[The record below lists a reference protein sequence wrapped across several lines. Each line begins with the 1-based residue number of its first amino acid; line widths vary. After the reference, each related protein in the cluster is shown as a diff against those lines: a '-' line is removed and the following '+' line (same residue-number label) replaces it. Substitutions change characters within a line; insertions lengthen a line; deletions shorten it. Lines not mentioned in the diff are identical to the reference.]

1 MEYIKDTVLTYLKN
15 NILLFILLIINL
27 VGFAYLSFFNNSN
40 DLEYEEDIVGEISVV
55 DDNNESKSVLV
66 DVKGSVK
73 KPGVYVLDG
82 DSVVNDAI
90 KAAGGVNN
98 KGTLD
103 LINLSMKV
111 SNEMVIY
118 VATKNE
124 VSKIKSIEVVNEE
137 EKTVTKID
145 SMPIKNDAL
154 INNDEVVG
162 LVEDIKDNTSKSD
175 FSNQL
180 ININSSDI
188 NNLTKIPSIG
198 EAKAKKIIE
207 YREENGLFK
216 SVEEIKNVSGIGESL
231 YEKIKDYIKI

>member
-231 YEKIKDYIKI
+231 YEKIKDYITI